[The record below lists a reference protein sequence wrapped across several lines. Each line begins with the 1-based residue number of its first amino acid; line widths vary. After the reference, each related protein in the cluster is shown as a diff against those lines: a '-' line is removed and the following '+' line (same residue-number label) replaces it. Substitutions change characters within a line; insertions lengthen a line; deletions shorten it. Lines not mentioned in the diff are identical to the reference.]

1 MVLIFLV
8 FCVVVF
14 GGVRGAHLLVF
25 CVVVFGGGSVVLIFL
40 AFCVVVFGGA
50 CGVHLFSF
58 LCCGVWWGPWCSS
71 F

>member
-14 GGVRGAHLLVF
+14 GGGSVVFIFLVF
-25 CVVVFGGGSVVLIFL
+25 CVVVFGGGVR
-40 AFCVVVFGGA
+40 GA
-50 CGVHLFSF
+50 HLFSF
-58 LCCGVWWGPWCSS
+58 LCCGIWWGGPWCSS

>member
-14 GGVRGAHLLVF
+14 GGVRGAHL
-25 CVVVFGGGSVVLIFL
+25 
-40 AFCVVVFGGA
+40 
-50 CGVHLFSF
+50 FSF
-58 LCCGVWWGPWCSS
+58 LCCDGLSVVFGGGPWCSS